1 VCNIG
6 IRSVVY
12 DKAIL
17 NYQCVVH
24 HKKKKGNK
32 RGQDPIHNY
41 TKEKNK
47 PKETIGVKQQINKQ
61 DNIAQKL

>member
-1 VCNIG
+1 VLYI
-6 IRSVVY
+6 I
-12 DKAIL
+12 K
-17 NYQCVVH
+17 
-24 HKKKKGNK
+24 KKKKGNK